1 MDVNFSLGIK
11 DTCISSIDKT
21 VTLDIKLICFGRI
34 KEASSQPKREYQP
47 KPRMSLDFTTGD
59 NTQHNGGISHAT
71 TPKPAGNGSN
81 NVRGEKPNLDEFF
94 YNAEVLCFL
103 LESSSLVRE
112 NENGDSIGE
121 LLELAIPIPPKDMVQ
136 LQNNILSE
144 IFTSSGM

>member
-1 MDVNFSLGIK
+1 MDVNFSLGNK
-11 DTCISSIDKT
+11 DTCISSFDKK
-21 VTLDIKLICFGRI
+21 VTLDIQLICFGRI

-94 YNAEVLCFL
+94 YNEEVPCFL

-136 LQNNILSE
+136 LQNNILSK